1 MDQCKVV
8 ITDIDTEALET
19 TKNLIL
25 EAGGTAVAHPLDVSD
40 KTAVD
45 ALITKVATEEGGL
58 DYCINNAGIGGAIAP
73 LHDVKL
79 DDWERTIQT
88 NLSSVF
94 YCLQAQIKVLL
105 VTGGGSIVNVASMA
119 GLKGMLAVSPY
130 VASKHGVIGLTKTAA
145 NEYAAYNIRV
155 NAVCPGWIETD
166 ITKDAP
172 KESLDYILKRIPMK
186 RIGQPEEVANTIT
199 WLLSPAA
206 SFITGNV
213 VSIDGGTYIG

>member
-1 MDQCKVV
+1 M
-8 ITDIDTEALET
+8 
-19 TKNLIL
+19 
-25 EAGGTAVAHPLDVSD
+25 
-40 KTAVD
+40 
-45 ALITKVATEEGGL
+45 
-58 DYCINNAGIGGAIAP
+58 
-73 LHDVKL
+73 
-79 DDWERTIQT
+79 
-88 NLSSVF
+88 
-94 YCLQAQIKVLL
+94 
-105 VTGGGSIVNVASMA
+105 NVASMA